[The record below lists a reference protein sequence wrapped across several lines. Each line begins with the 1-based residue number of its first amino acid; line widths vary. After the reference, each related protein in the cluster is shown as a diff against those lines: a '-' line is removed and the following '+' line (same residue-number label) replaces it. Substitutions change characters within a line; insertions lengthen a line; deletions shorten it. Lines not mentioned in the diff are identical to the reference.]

1 MRGGSDRALLSSQSV
16 ALAMME
22 KKRHSS
28 SSSTLGVGWL
38 LDHGM
43 ETKPIMGNAD
53 PQEQPWDWT
62 VRRAE
67 KGSLPPAE
75 EGLGG
80 SRGALP
86 PTAPPSPTP
95 TPAGLSSSRP
105 SSSDA
110 NEFHQ
115 RDSGQAMSRG
125 WCEPSPRSARGDA
138 LSSGGSRCYQHPQ
151 QLARLLPR
159 AGGSCCRQLRW
170 WNSSRALPHGSWAK
184 PGSFTQTL
192 FPRQLPSIVLEWV
205 RWEHSCPILLSQGG
219 GGREIVNSWRGE
231 RGR

>member
-1 MRGGSDRALLSSQSV
+1 MLRPTLGTGSVLQEMGWQHRDGTSSHCRWGRSAQPSGEGTEPESLCPKRERWDEEEEEEEAGICWSFFSTDFTAALGGVGLRGGSDRALLSSQSV

-125 WCEPSPRSARGDA
+125 WCEPSPRS
-138 LSSGGSRCYQHPQ
+138 C
-151 QLARLLPR
+151 
-159 AGGSCCRQLRW
+159 
-170 WNSSRALPHGSWAK
+170 
-184 PGSFTQTL
+184 
-192 FPRQLPSIVLEWV
+192 
-205 RWEHSCPILLSQGG
+205 
-219 GGREIVNSWRGE
+219 
-231 RGR
+231 